1 MLSARE
7 LMANNSIP
15 LQGTQAAA
23 HAVQALFGNHNQGT
37 LKSMVM
43 GNRARYALE
52 QARRARDQNIGFSG
66 ITPESVQ
73 QALHVDPAMAQ
84 VLSSE
89 LHAKLNP
96 RETTGAMGDMQ
107 KNDIRM
113 RALAAVMGQP
123 MPGATA
129 VPDASGAPGSSPGS
143 APGGVPAGTPD
154 VNLANRLLMVLQGH
168 TAPLSRTADGME
180 FDPLMTPDAQT
191 MHPTQTGTAMIG
203 ERNAQARAADAL
215 AALRGQKMR
224 TGSGASK
231 PTLPSVQ
238 ALYSVLGGK
247 IADNTGAITV
257 DPHQMALFLRWQAD
271 KSATDPRY
279 ANGNFALQHWPTEG
293 PVGAAGTLP
302 PSGAQGITPPP
313 ATPQAPS
320 TGHAPVSYD
329 PSTVA
334 RPMSAEQVQA
344 LPPGSPYYNP
354 ADGKIYI
361 RK

>member
-1 MLSARE
+1 MNMLSARE

-129 VPDASGAPGSSPGS
+129 VPDASGAPGSPPGS
-143 APGGVPAGTPD
+143 VPGGAPAGAPD
-154 VNLANRLLMVLQGH
+154 VNLANRLLMVLQGR
-168 TAPLSRTADGME
+168 PGQVSRVADGMA
-180 FDPLMTPDAQT
+180 FNPLMTPDAQT

-203 ERNAQARAADAL
+203 ERNAQAHAADAL
-215 AALRGQKMR
+215 AAKRGTGANGSHKVYRISSSDLNAYFTKYGQYGEKKGIDQQAVKDAQVWFSQHPGTSMGDYLLHQKKAAAAPAPAPAPA
-224 TGSGASK
+224 TGSSASGPHTDQVGNK
-231 PTLPSVQ
+231 YPTPSSKSEYDALPS
-238 ALYSVLGGK
+238 G
-247 IADNTGAITV
+247 TV
-257 DPHQMALFLRWQAD
+257 YF
-271 KSATDPRY
+271 
-279 ANGNFALQHWPTEG
+279 
-293 PVGAAGTLP
+293 
-302 PSGAQGITPPP
+302 
-313 ATPQAPS
+313 
-320 TGHAPVSYD
+320 
-329 PSTVA
+329 
-334 RPMSAEQVQA
+334 
-344 LPPGSPYYNP
+344 NP
-354 ADGKIYI
+354 ADGQYH
-361 RK
+361 RKP